1 MGLAYWL
8 HLNGRVLFVVFEL
21 IGAAFILCACDVVHW
36 VKKTWVSLNLR
47 RQTLAFPYI
56 FVTGLVLFSVF
67 NRCLDNIWTFSS
79 KLSSFLRIHFYSVVL
94 RLPHFKKFSRIW
106 SF

>member
-36 VKKTWVSLNLR
+36 VKKTCGFAELTATDLGVSLYLCYR
-47 RQTLAFPYI
+47 
-56 FVTGLVLFSVF
+56 TGVILSVQPF
-67 NRCLDNIWTFSS
+67 AWIWCWKLDF
-79 KLSSFLRIHFYSVVL
+79 FQ
-94 RLPHFKKFSRIW
+94 
-106 SF
+106 